1 MMEKD
6 GAVKISTKGR
16 YGLRTLMDIATHQSQ
31 GAVTL
36 NDIAKRQ
43 RISVKYLWQVINP
56 LKTAGFLNVTR
67 GAKGGYM
74 LAKRPE
80 EIDLFEIVKTLEGDV
95 SLVDCL
101 RKDATCEQWNAC
113 VARLVWLDVS
123 QAVEQAL
130 KKITLSDVLKRCE
143 GTGAVNNY
151 VI

>member
-1 MMEKD
+1 M
-6 GAVKISTKGR
+6 KISTKGR
-16 YGLRTLMDIATHQSQ
+16 YGLRTLMDIAKHQSQ

-56 LKTAGFLNVTR
+56 LKTAGFLSVTR

-80 EIDLFEIVKTLEGDV
+80 EIDLFEIVTTLEGDV

-101 RKDATCEQWNAC
+101 HKDETCEQRDAC

-123 QAVEQAL
+123 QVVEQAL
-130 KKITLSDVLKRCE
+130 KKITLSDLLKRCE
-143 GTGAVNNY
+143 GTGAVSNY